1 MSKKIQILLD
11 QLRLQGMTAC
21 LEDVLINAEK
31 KGTATHDVLVELLE
45 SEYRYQQ
52 DRCLESRLKR
62 AKLPWPWTIDTFPFK
77 EQPGVNKTQVMG
89 LAKLSFIERN
99 DNVIF
104 IGKTG
109 TGKSGIAISLLR
121 LAVLNGYRGRF
132 YNAQDLL
139 NELYASLADRS
150 TSKLLHTLSNYD
162 VIVIDELGY
171 LTLTS
176 EQINIFFKLIDM
188 RYQKKT
194 TIITTNLEFEAW
206 YEVFKHKELVDAL
219 LDRLNH
225 GCTVIRIDGPSLR
238 VPKSSEESPEDRKR
252 TQKQQVQKGDVK

>member
-1 MSKKIQILLD
+1 MDDFLLLSKKVNIAINRNVVWKAALNGRGYLGPG
-11 QLRLQGMTAC
+11 RL
-21 LEDVLINAEK
+21 
-31 KGTATHDVLVELLE
+31 
-45 SEYRYQQ
+45 
-52 DRCLESRLKR
+52 
-62 AKLPWPWTIDTFPFK
+62 DTFPFK
-77 EQPGVNKTQVMG
+77 EQPGVNKTQIMG

-99 DNVIF
+99 DNIIF

-194 TIITTNLEFEAW
+194 TIITTNLEFEVW

-225 GCTVIRIDGPSLR
+225 RCTVIRIDGPSLR
-238 VPKSSEESPEDRKR
+238 VPKSSEESPENRKR
-252 TQKQQVQKGDVK
+252 PQKQQVQKGDVK

>member
-1 MSKKIQILLD
+1 MREKIQVLLD
-11 QLRLQGMTAC
+11 QLRLQGMAAC
-21 LEDVLINAEK
+21 LEEVLTDAEK
-31 KGTATHDVLVELLE
+31 RGMAIHDVLVELLE
-45 SEYRYQQ
+45 AEYRHQQ
-52 DRCLESRLKR
+52 ERCLAGRLNR

-77 EQPGVNKTQVMG
+77 KQPGVNKAQIMG

-121 LAVLNGYRGRF
+121 LAVLNGYRGHF

-139 NELYASLADRS
+139 NELYSSLADRT

-171 LTLTS
+171 LTLTP

-194 TIITTNLEFEAW
+194 TIITTNLDFEAW
-206 YEVFKHKELVDAL
+206 YEVFKHKELVDAM

-238 VPKSSEESPEDRKR
+238 APKSSEELPTEPKSP
-252 TQKQQVQKGDVK
+252 QKQHTQPGDDL